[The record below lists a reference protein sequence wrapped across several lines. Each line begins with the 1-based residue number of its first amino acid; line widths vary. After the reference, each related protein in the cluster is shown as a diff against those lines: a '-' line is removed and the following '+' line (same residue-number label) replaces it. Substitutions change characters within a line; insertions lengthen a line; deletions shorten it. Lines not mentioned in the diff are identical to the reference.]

1 MSFLQ
6 NLFPSFDRVVR
17 VRRCCGSVLVGV
29 LLVTPCA
36 YAEPSPPVASPD
48 TPPQVVFE
56 VILGEIALKRDK
68 PQVALAAYADLA
80 LKYNDPDIFR
90 RTLEL
95 AAINRRPELM
105 LETAR
110 LWAEREPES
119 ADALN
124 ALSGMQIMVGRYA
137 DAEPVLIRYLALLP
151 PDQRNKVLLQLP
163 QRFPPQAD
171 PKLSLALV
179 EAVTA
184 PYLSLSSAQL
194 ARAQMALRAG
204 DATGSLAAVRQVRRA
219 DTDSESAVL
228 LEAQIL
234 SRQSPEA
241 VLAILAEFLASHP
254 NAATIRALYAQ
265 QLLSM
270 GRLPEARAQVVQ
282 LLAMGTVA
290 PEPLFAAAAVA
301 VQAQAPD
308 LAIQALNRLLTVETI
323 DTALIQY
330 NLGLAYEAQAD
341 LDRARSGEGA
351 VASMAEA
358 EAIMH
363 YQQVGRGDYFV
374 PSRLRAA
381 SLMARRGNLDGARTL
396 LQGTSV
402 TDAAARTELRIGEAT
417 LLSEY
422 GDKKAALQL
431 LERAVSKDPKNV
443 ILRYE
448 LGMMAERLGR
458 MDIFERSMRTVIQ
471 QDPKYAQAYNALGFT
486 LVDRNE
492 RLKEARRLIEKALTL
507 APNDPFIL
515 DSMGWLTYREQQFD
529 VALDYLNRAAAL
541 RADPEIVAHQ
551 VAVLQAMGRHG
562 DAMAVWQAGTQRFP
576 DNAALKALGDTL
588 KPTGVVPQDL

>member
-1 MSFLQ
+1 MFSIFLAA
-6 NLFPSFDRVVR
+6 S
-17 VRRCCGSVLVGV
+17 G
-29 LLVTPCA
+29 A
-36 YAEPSPPVASPD
+36 HAEPVPPVVSTD

-68 PQVALAAYADLA
+68 PQVAMAAYADLA
-80 LKYNDPDIFR
+80 LKYNDPEIFK

-119 ADALN
+119 TDALS

-137 DAEPVLIRYLALLP
+137 DAQPVLTRYLALLP
-151 PDQRNKVLLQLP
+151 ADQRNKALLQLP

-171 PKLSLALV
+171 PKQAQVLV
-179 EAVTA
+179 DAVTV
-184 PYLSLSSAQL
+184 PYQSLPSAQL

-204 DATGSLAAVRQVRRA
+204 NEAGALAAVRQVRRA
-219 DTDSESAVL
+219 DADSESAVL

-241 VLAILAEFLASHP
+241 VLAIFAEFLASHP

-265 QLLSM
+265 QLLSL

-282 LLAMGTVA
+282 LLAMPNVA

-308 LAIQALNRLLTVETI
+308 LAIQALNRLLTLETI

-341 LDRARSGEGA
+341 LDRIQPGRGA
-351 VASMAEA
+351 GASVAEA

-374 PSRLRAA
+374 SARLRAA
-381 SLMARRGNLDGARTL
+381 SLMARRGNLDGARRL
-396 LQGTSV
+396 LQGSSSTN
-402 TDAAARTELRIGEAT
+402 AGARTELLIGEAT

-422 GDKKAALQL
+422 GDKKDALQL

-443 ILRYE
+443 TLRYE
-448 LGMMAERLGR
+448 LGMIAERLGR
-458 MDIFERSMRTVIQ
+458 LDFFERSMRTVIQ

-486 LVDRNE
+486 LADRNE
-492 RLKEARRLIEKALTL
+492 RLKEARGLIEKALAL

-515 DSMGWLTYREQQFD
+515 DSMGWLNYREKHLD
-529 VALDYLNRAAAL
+529 AALDYLNRAAAL

-551 VAVLQAMGRHG
+551 VVVLLAMGRDG
-562 DAMAVWQAGTQRFP
+562 DAVAVWQTGIQRFP
-576 DNAALKALGDTL
+576 DNAALKALGDRL
-588 KPTGVVPQDL
+588 KPAGVAQGRQEL